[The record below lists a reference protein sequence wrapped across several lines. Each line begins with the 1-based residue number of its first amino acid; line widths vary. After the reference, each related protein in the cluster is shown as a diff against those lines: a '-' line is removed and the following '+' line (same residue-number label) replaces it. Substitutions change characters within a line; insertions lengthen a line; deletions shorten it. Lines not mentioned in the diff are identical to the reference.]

1 MTRPSWNETFM
12 DMAVLISKRSP
23 DPHTKVGAVIVND
36 LNHIV
41 GIGYNGLP
49 RGCDPKDYPMERP
62 QKYDYF
68 VHAEANAILNSI
80 TDLKGCKLFST
91 LSPCQECAKLI
102 IQKGIKEVYYKD
114 YRHYPATIKMFE
126 DVGIK
131 LSSYN
136 IK

>member
-23 DPHTKVGAVIVND
+23 DPHTQVGAVIVND

-68 VHAEANAILNSI
+68 VTMREANAILNSI
-80 TDLKGCKLFST
+80 TDLRGVSYFLHYHRVKSVLN
-91 LSPCQECAKLI
+91 LLYR
-102 IQKGIKEVYYKD
+102 KE
-114 YRHYPATIKMFE
+114 
-126 DVGIK
+126 
-131 LSSYN
+131 
-136 IK
+136 